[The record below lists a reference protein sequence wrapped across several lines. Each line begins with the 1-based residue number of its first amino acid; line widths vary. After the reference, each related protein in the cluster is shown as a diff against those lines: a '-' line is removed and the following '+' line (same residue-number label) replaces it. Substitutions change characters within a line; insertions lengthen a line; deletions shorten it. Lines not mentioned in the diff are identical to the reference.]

1 MTTTLPPGP
10 KVPKL
15 AQTLFMARYWDRWLH
30 ACHRRYGDVFT
41 VRFAPW
47 GDIVYFADPA
57 AIKEIFT
64 TPPATA
70 HAGEAHAVLAPVLG
84 ERSVLVTDEAE
95 HLRRRKL
102 MLPLFHGDAVRE
114 YAELIEALTEH
125 ELDRWPV
132 GESSALHPR
141 MRELTFEV
149 ILRAVFGISGDARMA
164 EMRELLPGLVEI
176 DDVLLLMW
184 LRPELGR
191 VGPWKRWG
199 ELKERAD
206 ALVIDEIR
214 RRKGDPAL
222 EERNDVLSLLLRA
235 GMDDELELRDQLVTL
250 LLAGHETT
258 ATGLAWAFERLTRT
272 PYAHERAIAAAREGG
287 DAYLDAVA
295 QETLRVRP
303 VIFDVLRK
311 LAQPATIAGHDL
323 PAGTVVA
330 AGIGLVQR
338 SAACYPQPRAFRPE
352 RFLAGDAPPSY
363 AWIPFGGGTRRC
375 LGAAFAQME
384 MRVVLRTVL
393 RRAQL
398 RAPSSAPE
406 RPRARHI
413 TLVPAR
419 GSEVIV
425 QTRGARPVQQDPE
438 GASVLSGIAPAP

>member
-15 AQTLFMARYWDRWLH
+15 AQTLLMARHWHRLLH

-41 VRFAPW
+41 VRMLPW
-47 GDIVYFADPA
+47 AQIVYFADPA

-64 TPPATA
+64 MPPTTA

-102 MLPLFHGDAVRE
+102 MLPLFHGDAVRA
-114 YAELIEALTEH
+114 YAELIEALTED
-125 ELDRWPV
+125 ELDRWPL
-132 GESSALHPR
+132 GESFALHPR

-149 ILRAVFGISGDARMA
+149 ILRAVFGIDDAARLE
-164 EMRELLPGLVEI
+164 EMRAALPGLVEI

-191 VGPWKRWG
+191 FGPWKRWG
-199 ELKERAD
+199 QLKERAD

-214 RRKGDPAL
+214 RRRTDPSL
-222 EERNDVLSLLLRA
+222 EQRNDVLSLLLRA
-235 GMDDELELRDQLVTL
+235 GMEDELELRDQLITL

-272 PYAHERAIAAAREGG
+272 PDVLERAVAAARDGD
-287 DAYLDAVA
+287 DAYLDAVV

-311 LAQPATIAGHDL
+311 LAAPATIAGQDL

-330 AGIGLVQR
+330 AALGLVQR
-338 SAACYPQPRAFRPE
+338 SAGCHLEPRAFRPE
-352 RFLAGDAPPSY
+352 RFLDGEAPPSY

-398 RAPSSAPE
+398 LAPSPAPE

-413 TLVPAR
+413 TLVPGR
-419 GSEVIV
+419 GCEVIV
-425 QTRGARPVQQDPE
+425 QTRSARPVQQERE

>member
-10 KVPKL
+10 RLPKPI
-15 AQTLFMARYWDRWLH
+15 QTCFMWGYWDRYLA
-30 ACHRRYGDVFT
+30 ACRRRYGDVFT
-41 VRFAPW
+41 VRAMPM
-47 GDIVYFADPA
+47 GTLVYFADPA

-64 TPPATA
+64 MPPTTA
-70 HAGEAHAVLAPVLG
+70 HAGEAHALLAPVLG

-95 HLRRRKL
+95 HLRRREL
-102 MLPLFHGDAVRE
+102 MLALFHGDAVRA
-114 YAELIEALTEH
+114 YADLIEALTED

-132 GESSALHPR
+132 GESFALHPR

-149 ILRAVFGISGDARMA
+149 ILRAVFGITGDARLA
-164 EMRELLPGLVEI
+164 EMRALLPGLVEI

-214 RRKGDPAL
+214 RRRTDPTL
-222 EERNDVLSLLLRA
+222 EQRNDVLSLLLRA
-235 GMDDELELRDQLVTL
+235 GMDDELELRDQLITL
-250 LLAGHETT
+250 PLAGHETT

-272 PYAHERAIAAAREGG
+272 PDAHERAIAAAREGD
-287 DAYLDAVA
+287 DAYLDAVV

-323 PAGTVVA
+323 PAGTVIA

-338 SAACYPQPRAFRPE
+338 SAACYPEPRAFRPE
-352 RFLAGDAPPSY
+352 RFLAGNTPPSY

-393 RRAQL
+393 RRTRL
-398 RAPSSAPE
+398 RAPSMAPE

-425 QTRGARPVQQDPE
+425 ETRAERRMQQE
-438 GASVLSGIAPAP
+438 TQRESVLSGTAPAP